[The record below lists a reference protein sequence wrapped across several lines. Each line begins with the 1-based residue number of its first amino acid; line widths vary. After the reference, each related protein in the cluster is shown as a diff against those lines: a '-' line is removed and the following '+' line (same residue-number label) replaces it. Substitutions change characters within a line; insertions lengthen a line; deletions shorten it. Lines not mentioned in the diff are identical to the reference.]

1 MISVTELRAERAFQI
16 DGIPY
21 QVIEYKHTKMGRGTA
36 NIRVKVRN
44 LYDGTIV
51 QKTFISGAKVEPIET
66 QTRIVQYLYCAATS
80 SAYPQEEEFYF
91 IDPRTYEQFSLAKPI
106 MGGKEKFLKE
116 GEEVKILFWSF
127 AGAQDKED
135 IPLGIELPPKMEFIV
150 AETGPGVKGD
160 SVTAS
165 FKPATLDNGLVVRV
179 PLFVNVGDKIK
190 VDTRTGEYLERAK

>member
-1 MISVTELRAERAFQI
+1 MISVTELRAGRAFQI

-66 QTRIVQYLYCAATS
+66 QTRIVQYLYQ
-80 SAYPQEEEFYF
+80 QEEEFYF

-127 AGAQDKED
+127 ASAQDKED

>member
-1 MISVTELRAERAFQI
+1 MISVTELRAGRTFQI
-16 DGIPY
+16 DGVPY
-21 QVIEYKHTKMGRGTA
+21 QVIDYKHTKMGRGTA

-66 QTRIVQYLYCAATS
+66 QTRLIQYLYQQGEDFC
-80 SAYPQEEEFYF
+80 F
-91 IDPRTYEQFSLAKPI
+91 IDPRTYEQFSLTKTI
-106 MGGKEKFLKE
+106 MEGKEKFLKE
-116 GEEVKILFWSF
+116 GEEVKILFWSL

-135 IPLGIELPPKMEFIV
+135 IPLGIELPSKMEFTV
-150 AETGPGVKGD
+150 EETGPGVRGD

-179 PLFVNVGDKIK
+179 PLFVNAGEKIK
-190 VDTRTGEYLERAK
+190 VDTRTGEYLGRKEK

>member
-1 MISVTELRAERAFQI
+1 MISVTELRAEKAFQI

-21 QVIEYKHTKMGRGTA
+21 RVIEYKHTKMGRGTA

-66 QTRIVQYLYCAATS
+66 QTKIVQYLYQ
-80 SAYPQEEEFYF
+80 QEEEFYF
-91 IDPRTYEQFSLAKPI
+91 IEPRTYEQFSLAKPI
-106 MGGKEKFLKE
+106 MEGKEKFLKE
-116 GEEVKILFWSF
+116 GEEVKILFWE
-127 AGAQDKED
+127 DK
-135 IPLGIELPPKMEFIV
+135 PLTVELPTSLVFEV
-150 AETGPGVKGD
+150 VSTSPGIKGD

-190 VDTRTGEYLERAK
+190 VDTRTGEYLERVGGAEVAHRKF